1 MSLKPLDV
9 VHNALDSQII
19 VLLKDGRE
27 YRGILKGYDI
37 HMNLVLQN
45 AEELRDGKPVKKLGL
60 IVIRGDNIVYVSPP
74 GGFK

>member
-45 AEELRDGKPVKKLGL
+45 AEELRDGKPVRKLGL

>member
-45 AEELRDGKPVKKLGL
+45 AEELKDGKPIKKLGL